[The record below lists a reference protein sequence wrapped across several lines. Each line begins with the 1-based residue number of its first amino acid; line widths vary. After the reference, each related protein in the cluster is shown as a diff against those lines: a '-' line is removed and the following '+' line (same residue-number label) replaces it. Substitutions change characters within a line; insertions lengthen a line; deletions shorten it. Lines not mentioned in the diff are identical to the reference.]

1 MPSPAA
7 LQRPIS
13 VTMSETLYNT
23 QILRLAAS
31 TANAARLAAPQGS
44 AVKVSPVCGSK
55 VTADI
60 DLDDSGLITR
70 HGQEV
75 RACALGQAAAALV
88 GADIIG
94 RDLAALAA
102 ARGELADW
110 LAGRTET
117 PPAWPGFAVFAPA
130 RPHRARHPSILLSFD
145 AAIEAARQ
153 AAATRSQAA

>member
-1 MPSPAA
+1 
-7 LQRPIS
+7 
-13 VTMSETLYNT
+13 MSETLYNT

-31 TANAARLAAPQGS
+31 TAAAERLATPQGS

-60 DLDDSGLITR
+60 DLGDAGRVVR

-88 GADIIG
+88 GAGIVGTDV
-94 RDLAALAA
+94 AALQA
-102 ARGELADW
+102 ARAELADW

-117 PPAWPGFAVFAPA
+117 PPGWPGMEVFAPA
-130 RPHRARHPSILLSFD
+130 RPHRARHPSILLAFD
-145 AAIEAARQ
+145 AAIAAAQ
-153 AAATRSQAA
+153 AAAQAG